1 LHFDKPIEK
10 SEMLKHR
17 PSFRLLPALL
27 FAAGGYAQTAVAPA
41 GLTLAQA
48 IDQALK
54 NNLQAKLAEER
65 TVESRAQRGIGLS
78 ALLPNVSGA
87 AYQMNLTENLA
98 AQGLTS
104 STFPGIPAFIG
115 PFNRFDARFEMVQ
128 SLFNL
133 ASIRRYQATRYGVQL
148 AEEERRLAEQ
158 QVTTATT
165 LTYVGVLEAGQS
177 MAAAESNV
185 QLARRLLDLA
195 TNQRNAGIATGLDVA
210 RAETRLA
217 SQQVQLAQAKT
228 DLDTAR
234 LNLLRVIGLPFNAQL
249 SPADAMRFAP
259 QPPPEA
265 GEAIRQALAGRLELS
280 VASEQLRIAE
290 AERGAAIGGWAPTVA
305 AFGDYGSSGLK
316 PNEVDLPT
324 RSIGVRIDVPI
335 FDGGRTRSEVQV
347 ATSRV
352 RQAEMQLAD
361 FRAAVEKDV
370 RQALDN
376 LTTREEQ
383 MRAAQK
389 NLDLAQRELSLAQD
403 RFQNG
408 VADNIEVTTAQTALE
423 NARQMAVFSLA
434 QFNIA
439 RLNLLSA
446 LGRPGD
452 FTF

>member
-1 LHFDKPIEK
+1 
-10 SEMLKHR
+10 MLKHR
-17 PSFRLLPALL
+17 PSFRLFPALL
-27 FAAGGYAQTAVAPA
+27 LAAGAYAQTAVAPP

-54 NNLQAKLAEER
+54 NNLQAKLAQER
-65 TVESRAQRGIGLS
+65 TNESRAQRGIGLS

-87 AYQMNLTENLA
+87 AYQMNLTTNLA
-98 AQGLTS
+98 AQGLS
-104 STFPGIPAFIG
+104 SSVFPGIPAFIG

-148 AEEERRLAEQ
+148 AEQQRRLAEQ
-158 QVTTATT
+158 QVATATT
-165 LTYVGVLEAGQS
+165 LAYIELLTAGQS
-177 MAAAESNV
+177 VAAAEANV
-185 QLARRLLDLA
+185 QLARQLLDLA

-217 SQQVQLAQAKT
+217 SQQVQLAQART
-228 DLDTAR
+228 NLDTAR
-234 LNLLRVIGLPFNAQL
+234 LNLLRMIGSPLYAQL
-249 SPADAMRFAP
+249 SPADAMRFDP
-259 QPPPEA
+259 QPPPEPA
-265 GEAIRQALAGRLELS
+265 QAIRQALAGRLELS

-290 AERGAAIGGWAPTVA
+290 AERGAAIGGWAPTVS
-305 AFGDYGSSGLK
+305 AFGDYGGSGLK
-316 PNEVDLPT
+316 PNEVNLPT
-324 RSIGVRIDVPI
+324 RSIGVRIDVPV

-361 FRAAVEKDV
+361 LRAAVEKDV

-376 LTTREEQ
+376 LATREDQ

>member
-1 LHFDKPIEK
+1 
-10 SEMLKHR
+10 MLKQ
-17 PSFRLLPALL
+17 LLPALL
-27 FAAGGYAQTAVAPA
+27 FAAGAYAQTAVAPP

-54 NNLQAKLAEER
+54 NNLQTNLARER
-65 TVESRAQRGIGLS
+65 TNESRAQRGIGLS

-133 ASIRRYQATRYGVQL
+133 ASIRRYQASRYGVQL
-148 AEEERRLAEQ
+148 AEQQRRLAEQ
-158 QVTTATT
+158 QVTTATA
-165 LTYVGVLEAGQS
+165 LAYVGVLETGQS
-177 MAAAESNV
+177 VAAAESNV

-195 TNQRNAGIATGLDVA
+195 ANQRNAGIATGLDVA

-228 DLDTAR
+228 NLDTAR
-234 LNLLRVIGLPFNAQL
+234 LSLLRVIGSPLNAQL
-249 SPADAMRFAP
+249 SPADAMRFDP

-265 GEAIRQALAGRLELS
+265 GAAIRQAFGDRLELS

-290 AERGAAIGGWAPTVA
+290 AERGAAMGEWAPTVA

-316 PNEVDLPT
+316 PNQVDLPT
-324 RSIGVRIDVPI
+324 RSIGIRVDVPI
-335 FDGGRTRSEVQV
+335 FNGGRTRSEVQV
-347 ATSRV
+347 ATSQV
-352 RQAEMQLAD
+352 RQAEMQLSD
-361 FRAAVEKDV
+361 LRAAVEKDV

-376 LTTREEQ
+376 LATREDQ

-389 NLDLAQRELSLAQD
+389 NLDLAQRGLSLAQD

-408 VADNIEVTTAQTALE
+408 VADNIEVTSAQTALE

-434 QFNIA
+434 QFNTA

-452 FTF
+452 FAF

>member
-1 LHFDKPIEK
+1 
-10 SEMLKHR
+10 MLEHHPLSK
-17 PSFRLLPALL
+17 FLLALL
-27 FAAGGYAQTAVAPA
+27 FAAEAYAQTAVAPP

-87 AYQMNLTENLA
+87 AYQMNLTANLA
-98 AQGLTS
+98 AQGLS
-104 STFPGIPAFIG
+104 ASVFPGIPAFIG
-115 PFNRFDARFEMVQ
+115 PFSRFDARLEMVQ

-133 ASIRRYQATRYGVQL
+133 ASIRRYRATRYGVQL

-158 QVTTATT
+158 QVSTATT

-177 MAAAESNV
+177 VAAAESNV

-234 LNLLRVIGLPFNAQL
+234 LNLLRVIGSPLNAQL
-249 SPADAMRFAP
+249 SPADAMRFEP

-290 AERGAAIGGWAPTVA
+290 AERGAAMGGWAPTVA

-316 PNEVDLPT
+316 PNEVNLPT
-324 RSIGVRIDVPI
+324 RTIGIRIDVPV
-335 FDGGRTRSEVQV
+335 FDGGRTKSEVQ
-347 ATSRV
+347 AAASRV
-352 RQAEMQLAD
+352 RQAEMQLTD
-361 FRAAVEKDV
+361 LRAAVEKDV

-376 LTTREEQ
+376 LATREDQ

-389 NLDLAQRELSLAQD
+389 NLDLAQREFSLAQD

-408 VADNIEVTTAQTALE
+408 VADNIEVTSAQTALE
-423 NARQMAVFSLA
+423 TARQMAVLSLA

-452 FTF
+452 FAF

>member
-1 LHFDKPIEK
+1 MHT
-10 SEMLKHR
+10 HR
-17 PSFRLLPALL
+17 SLSKLLPALL
-27 FAAGGYAQTAVAPA
+27 FLTEACAQTAVPPA

-48 IDQALK
+48 VEQALK
-54 NNLQAKLAEER
+54 SNVQARLAGER
-65 TVESRAQRGIGLS
+65 IAESRAQRGVGLS
-78 ALLPNVSGA
+78 ALLPNIGGA
-87 AYQMNLTENLA
+87 AYQMNLTTNLA
-98 AQGLTS
+98 PQGLTAAV
-104 STFPGIPAFIG
+104 FPGIPAFIG

-148 AEEERRLAEQ
+148 AEQQQRLADQ
-158 QVTTATT
+158 QVTTITVLA
-165 LTYVGVLEAGQS
+165 YIGVLEARQS
-177 MAAAESNV
+177 VAAAEANV
-185 QLARRLLDLA
+185 ELARRLLDLA
-195 TNQRNAGIATGLDVA
+195 VNQRNAGIATGLDVA

-217 SQQVQLAQAKT
+217 SQQVQLAQTQT
-228 DLDTAR
+228 DLDTAG
-234 LNLLRVIGLPFNAQL
+234 LNLLRVIGSPLASRL
-249 SPADAMRFAP
+249 SPAEEMRFEP

-265 GEAIRQALAGRLELS
+265 AEAIRQALADRLELR
-280 VASEQLRIAE
+280 VASAELRIAE
-290 AERGAAIGGWAPTVA
+290 AEHKAAVGGWVPSVS

-335 FDGGRTRSEVQV
+335 FDGGRTRSEVQA

-352 RQAEMQLAD
+352 HQAEMQLSD
-361 FRAAVEKDV
+361 LRAAVEKDV

-376 LTTREEQ
+376 LATREEQ

-403 RFQNG
+403 RFRNG

-423 NARQMAVFSLA
+423 DARQIAVSSLA
-434 QFNIA
+434 QFNVA
-439 RLNLLSA
+439 RLNLFSA
-446 LGRPGD
+446 LGRARD

>member
-1 LHFDKPIEK
+1 
-10 SEMLKHR
+10 MLEHHPLSK
-17 PSFRLLPALL
+17 FLLALL
-27 FAAGGYAQTAVAPA
+27 FAAEAYAQTAVAPP

-87 AYQMNLTENLA
+87 AYQMNLTANLA
-98 AQGLTS
+98 AQGLS
-104 STFPGIPAFIG
+104 ASVFPGIPAFIG
-115 PFNRFDARFEMVQ
+115 PFSRFDARLEMVQ

-133 ASIRRYQATRYGVQL
+133 ASIRRYRATRYGVQL

-158 QVTTATT
+158 QVSTATT

-177 MAAAESNV
+177 VAAAESNV
-185 QLARRLLDLA
+185 QLARRLLDRA

-234 LNLLRVIGLPFNAQL
+234 LNLLRVIGSPLNAQL
-249 SPADAMRFAP
+249 SPADAMRFEP

-290 AERGAAIGGWAPTVA
+290 AERGAAMGGWAPTVA

-316 PNEVDLPT
+316 PNEVNLPT
-324 RSIGVRIDVPI
+324 RTIGIRIDVPV
-335 FDGGRTRSEVQV
+335 FDGGRTKSEVQ
-347 ATSRV
+347 AAASRV
-352 RQAEMQLAD
+352 RQAEMQLTD
-361 FRAAVEKDV
+361 LRAAVEKDV

-376 LTTREEQ
+376 LATREDQ

-389 NLDLAQRELSLAQD
+389 NLDLAQREFSLAQD

-408 VADNIEVTTAQTALE
+408 VADNIEVTSAQTALE
-423 NARQMAVFSLA
+423 TARQMAVLSLA

-452 FTF
+452 FAF

>member
-1 LHFDKPIEK
+1 
-10 SEMLKHR
+10 MLKHR
-17 PSFRLLPALL
+17 PSFRFFPALL
-27 FAAGGYAQTAVAPA
+27 LAAEACAQPGVAPP

-54 NNLQAKLAEER
+54 NNLQTNLARER
-65 TVESRAQRGIGLS
+65 TNESRAQRGIGLS

-128 SLFNL
+128 NLFNL
-133 ASIRRYQATRYGVQL
+133 ASIRRYQASRYGVRL
-148 AEEERRLAEQ
+148 AEQQRLLAEQ
-158 QVTTATT
+158 QVTTATAVA
-165 LTYVGVLEAGQS
+165 YVGVLEAGQS
-177 MAAAESNV
+177 VAAAEANV

-195 TNQRNAGIATGLDVA
+195 VNQRNAGIATGLDVA

-217 SQQVQLAQAKT
+217 SQQVQLAQAQT
-228 DLDTAR
+228 NLDTAR
-234 LNLLRVIGLPFNAQL
+234 LNLLRVIGSPLSAQL
-249 SPADAMRFAP
+249 SPADAMRFDP
-259 QPPPEA
+259 QPPLEA
-265 GEAIRQALAGRLELS
+265 SAAVRQALDGRLELS

-305 AFGDYGSSGLK
+305 AFGDYGDSGLK
-316 PNEVDLPT
+316 PNEVNLPT
-324 RSIGVRIDVPI
+324 RTIGIRIDVPV
-335 FDGGRTRSEVQV
+335 FDGGRTRSEVQA

-376 LTTREEQ
+376 LATREDQ

-408 VADNIEVTTAQTALE
+408 VADNIEVTSAQTALE
-423 NARQMAVFSLA
+423 NARQMAVVSLA

>member
-1 LHFDKPIEK
+1 MLEHHPL
-10 SEMLKHR
+10 SE
-17 PSFRLLPALL
+17 FLLVLL
-27 FAAGGYAQTAVAPA
+27 FAAEAYAQTAVAPP

-87 AYQMNLTENLA
+87 AYQMSLTENLA
-98 AQGLTS
+98 AQGLS
-104 STFPGIPAFIG
+104 ASAFNFPGIPAFIG
-115 PFNRFDARFEMVQ
+115 PFNRFDARFQVVQ

-158 QVTTATT
+158 QVSTATA

-177 MAAAESNV
+177 VAAAESNV

-195 TNQRNAGIATGLDVA
+195 TNQRNAGVATGLDMA

-234 LNLLRVIGLPFNAQL
+234 LNLLRVIGSPLSGQV
-249 SPADAMRFAP
+249 SPADAMRFEP

-290 AERGAAIGGWAPTVA
+290 AERGAAMGGWAPTVS
-305 AFGDYGSSGLK
+305 AFGDYGTSGLK
-316 PNEVDLPT
+316 PNEVNLPT
-324 RSIGVRIDVPI
+324 RTIGIRIDVPV
-335 FDGGRTRSEVQV
+335 FDGGRTKSEVQT
-347 ATSRV
+347 AASRV

-361 FRAAVEKDV
+361 LRAAVEKDV

-376 LTTREEQ
+376 LATREDQ

-408 VADNIEVTTAQTALE
+408 VADNIEVTSAQTALE
-423 NARQMAVFSLA
+423 NARQMAVLSLA

-452 FTF
+452 FAF

>member
-1 LHFDKPIEK
+1 
-10 SEMLKHR
+10 M
-17 PSFRLLPALL
+17 RLLPALL
-27 FAAGGYAQTAVAPA
+27 FAAVAYAQTAVAPP

-98 AQGLTS
+98 AQGLGAT
-104 STFPGIPAFIG
+104 TFPGIPAFIG
-115 PFNRFDARFEMVQ
+115 PFNRFDARFEAVQ

-133 ASIRRYQATRYGVQL
+133 ASIRRYRATRYGVRL

-158 QVTTATT
+158 QVSTAAA

-177 MAAAESNV
+177 VAAAESNV
-185 QLARRLLDLA
+185 QLAQRLLDLA
-195 TNQRNAGIATGLDVA
+195 VNQRNAGIATGLDVA

-234 LNLLRVIGLPFNAQL
+234 LNLLRVIGSPLNAQL
-249 SPADAMRFAP
+249 SPADAMRFEP

-265 GEAIRQALAGRLELS
+265 GEAIRQALGDRLELF

-290 AERGAAIGGWAPTVA
+290 AERGAAIGGWAPSVS

-316 PNEVDLPT
+316 PNEVNLPT
-324 RSIGVRIDVPI
+324 RSIGVRIDVPN
-335 FDGGRTRSEVQV
+335 FDGGRTRSEVQA

-361 FRAAVEKDV
+361 FRVAVEKDV

-376 LTTREEQ
+376 LATREDQ

-408 VADNIEVTTAQTALE
+408 VADNIEVTSAQTALE
-423 NARQMAVFSLA
+423 NARQMAVLSLA

>member
-1 LHFDKPIEK
+1 
-10 SEMLKHR
+10 MLKHR
-17 PSFRLLPALL
+17 SFLNFLPTLLLAVG
-27 FAAGGYAQTAVAPA
+27 AYAQTAAAPP

-48 IDQALK
+48 VDQALK
-54 NNLQAKLAEER
+54 NNLQTNLAQER
-65 TVESRAQRGIGLS
+65 TTESRAQRGIGLS

-98 AQGLTS
+98 AQGLS
-104 STFPGIPAFIG
+104 ASTLHFPGLPAFLE
-115 PFNRFDARFEMVQ
+115 PFNRFDARFQVVQ

-133 ASIRRYQATRYGVQL
+133 ASIRRYQATRYGVEL
-148 AEEERRLAEQ
+148 AEQQRRLAEQ

-165 LTYVGVLEAGQS
+165 LAYIELLETGQS
-177 MAAAESNV
+177 VAAAEANV
-185 QLARRLLDLA
+185 QLARQLLDLA

-217 SQQVQLAQAKT
+217 GQRVQLAQVRT
-228 DLDTAR
+228 NLDTAR
-234 LNLLRVIGLPFNAQL
+234 LNLLRIIGSPLSVQL
-249 SPADAMRFAP
+249 SPADAMRFEP
-259 QPPPEA
+259 QPPLEA
-265 GEAIRQALAGRLELS
+265 GEAIGQALAGRLELS

-290 AERGAAIGGWAPTVA
+290 AERGVAIGGWAPSVS

-316 PNEVDLPT
+316 PNEVNLPT
-324 RSIGVRIDVPI
+324 RSVGIRIDVPI

-352 RQAEMQLAD
+352 RQAEMQLSD
-361 FRAAVEKDV
+361 LRAAVEKDV

-376 LTTREEQ
+376 LATREDQ

-423 NARQMAVFSLA
+423 DARQIAVSSLA
-434 QFNIA
+434 QFNVA

-446 LGRPGD
+446 LGRARD

>member
-1 LHFDKPIEK
+1 MSIRKN
-10 SEMLKHR
+10 EMLKQ
-17 PSFRLLPALL
+17 LLPALL
-27 FAAGGYAQTAVAPA
+27 FAAGAYAQTAVAPP

-54 NNLQAKLAEER
+54 NNLQTNLARER
-65 TVESRAQRGIGLS
+65 TNESRAQRGIGLS

-133 ASIRRYQATRYGVQL
+133 ASIRRYQASRYGVRL
-148 AEEERRLAEQ
+148 AEQQRLLAEQ

-165 LTYVGVLEAGQS
+165 LAYIELLETGQS
-177 MAAAESNV
+177 VAAAEANV
-185 QLARRLLDLA
+185 QLARQLLDLA
-195 TNQRNAGIATGLDVA
+195 TNQRNASIATGLDVA

-234 LNLLRVIGLPFNAQL
+234 LNLLRVIGSPLNAQL
-249 SPADAMRFAP
+249 SPADAMRFDP

-265 GEAIRQALAGRLELS
+265 GAAIRQALGDRLELS

-316 PNEVDLPT
+316 PNQVDLPT
-324 RSIGVRIDVPI
+324 RSIGVRVDVPI
-335 FDGGRTRSEVQV
+335 FNGGRTRSEVQV
-347 ATSRV
+347 ATSQV
-352 RQAEMQLAD
+352 RQAEMQLSD
-361 FRAAVEKDV
+361 LRAAVEKDV

-376 LTTREEQ
+376 LATREEQ

-408 VADNIEVTTAQTALE
+408 VADNIEVTSAQTALE

-434 QFNIA
+434 QFNTA

-452 FTF
+452 FAF

>member
-1 LHFDKPIEK
+1 MF
-10 SEMLKHR
+10 KHR
-17 PSFRLLPALL
+17 LLSKLLLALPL
-27 FAAGGYAQTAVAPA
+27 VAGACAQTTVAPP

-48 IDQALK
+48 IEQALK
-54 NNLQAKLAEER
+54 NNLQARLAQER
-65 TVESRAQRGIGLS
+65 ITESRAQRGIGLS

-87 AYQMNLTENLA
+87 ASQMNLTSNLA
-98 AQGLTS
+98 AQGMTAS
-104 STFPGIPAFIG
+104 VFPGIPAFIG
-115 PFNRFDARFEMVQ
+115 PFNRFDARFELVQ

-133 ASIRRYQATRYGVQL
+133 PAIRRYQASRYGVQL
-148 AEEERRLAEQ
+148 AEQQRRLAEQ
-158 QVTTATT
+158 QVATATI
-165 LTYVGVLEAGQS
+165 LAYVGALEAGQS
-177 MAAAESNV
+177 VAAAEANV

-195 TNQRNAGIATGLDVA
+195 VNQRNAGIATGLDVV

-217 SQQVQLAQAKT
+217 AQQVRLAQAKT

-234 LNLLRVIGLPFNAQL
+234 LNLLRTIGSPLSAEL
-249 SPADAMRFAP
+249 SPADAMRFEP
-259 QPPPEA
+259 QPPPKA
-265 GEAIRQALAGRLELS
+265 DEAIRQALADRLELR
-280 VASEQLRIAE
+280 VASDQLRIAE
-290 AERGAAIGGWAPTVA
+290 AERRAAIGGWAPSIA
-305 AFGDYGSSGLK
+305 AFGDYGSSGVK

-335 FDGGRTRSEVQV
+335 FDGGRTHSEAQV
-347 ATSRV
+347 AASQV

-361 FRAAVEKDV
+361 LRAAVEKDV
-370 RQALDN
+370 RQAFDN
-376 LTTREEQ
+376 LATREEQ

-389 NLDLAQRELSLAQD
+389 NLALAQRELSLAQD

-423 NARQMAVFSLA
+423 NARQMTVSSLA
-434 QFNIA
+434 QFNLA